1 MAFIDTAPITT
12 LARRLLSGIRARLS
26 LRRTV
31 ALVFL
36 AAMLGLRV
44 WDPILV
50 EMLRLRSFDLLQRIN
65 PYESDSRPVV
75 IVDIDEA
82 SLDKLG
88 QWPWSRSLL
97 GQLLIELQQRGA
109 VVVGFDIVFA
119 ERDRLSPGALADL
132 IEQLDEDIRRRLDQ
146 LPNNDLLFARII
158 ERGRVVTGRFGL
170 SSIQPGAD
178 RELIRETSIA
188 FVGGP
193 PQPYLYSLAGV
204 VQNIPEIDLAAAG
217 AGMLSI
223 IPEPDG
229 IVRRVPALLRWDDR
243 VMPALSI
250 EMLRVATGRPTI
262 ATKVDEAGVKSVVVA
277 GVEIP
282 LDRQGRMWVRASH
295 HDPARYVPAHE
306 VLAGTVDR
314 SAIEGKLVL
323 VGVSAAGLLDIKAT
337 PLEAAM
343 PGVEVHAQ
351 LLETILAQAN
361 LVRPNYA
368 IGMELSTAVV
378 VGILLIV
385 FVPMLGARWTLGVL
399 LLVSVALLGLV
410 YYSFTDQRL
419 LIDPS
424 FPLATAAALYALLVY
439 SGYLSEERQR
449 RYIRQTFGQYLSPA
463 LVSQL
468 ANDPSKVRLGGVTRE
483 MTFMFSDVRGFTSI
497 SENFQDDPQGLTE
510 LINRFLTPMTNAVLR
525 HSGTVDKYM
534 GDCIMAF
541 WNAPLDDPRHA
552 SHACQAALDMHRALD
567 ELNAE
572 LRQEAA
578 DDPTR
583 DDHTDYRLAKR
594 YSLGIDGE
602 SDAVKAFEL
611 FKREAEQG
619 FANAQYSLGK
629 AYRDGAGVAVDQVA
643 AATWFL
649 AAAEQGHAKAQRH
662 IGTRLARGAGVER
675 DDVQALMWLTLAGQ
689 SGLAAA
695 DEGRK
700 GLVRNMTTAQ
710 VTEAEQWARLWRP
723 RVSGA
728 RTIKLETGV
737 GLNTGPC
744 VVGNMGSEQRFDYSV
759 LGDAVNLAAR
769 LEGQSKNYGVG
780 IVISEDTRKQAP
792 EFAAIELDLI
802 AVKGK
807 REAVRIYG
815 LVGDAAAAAE
825 EGYRALIGNH
835 AAMLAAYRAQRWDEA
850 RALLTACQE
859 IDDRYDDL
867 YELYRGRIAQYEAD
881 PPGPDWDGVFVA
893 QTK

>member
-1 MAFIDTAPITT
+1 MAQ
-12 LARRLLSGIRARLS
+12 RLLPLSRVQLS
-26 LRRTV
+26 LRRLV
-31 ALVFL
+31 ALMFL
-36 AAMLGLRV
+36 AAMLGLRI
-44 WDPILV
+44 WDPIVL
-50 EMLRLRSFDLLQRIN
+50 ETLRLRSFDLLQRIS
-65 PYESDSRPVV
+65 PYVSDNRPVV

-82 SLDKLG
+82 SLEKLG

-97 GQLLIELQQRGA
+97 GQLLVELQQRGA

-119 ERDRLSPGALADL
+119 ERDRLSPATLAEVID
-132 IEQLDEDIRRRLDQ
+132 QLDADTRRRLSQ
-146 LPNNDLLFARII
+146 LPNNDLLFAQII
-158 ERGRVVTGRFGL
+158 EQGRVVTGRFGL

-178 RELIRETSIA
+178 RELIRESSIA

-217 AGMLSI
+217 SGMLSI

-229 IVRRVPALLRWDDR
+229 IVRRVPALLRWGDR

-250 EMLRVATGRPTI
+250 EMLRVATGQETI
-262 ATKVDEAGVKSVVVA
+262 ATKVDDAGIKSVVVA

-282 LDRQGRMWVRASH
+282 LDRQGRMWVRASR
-295 HDPARYVPAHE
+295 HDPARYVSAND

-314 SAIEGKLVL
+314 SAIAGKLVL
-323 VGVSAAGLLDIKAT
+323 IGVSAAGLLDIKAT
-337 PLEAAM
+337 PLEAAI

-368 IGMELSTAVV
+368 VGMELSTAAV
-378 VGILLIV
+378 VGILLII

-399 LLVSVALLGLV
+399 LVVSAGLLELV
-410 YYSFTDQRL
+410 YYLFANHQL

-424 FPLATAAALYALLVY
+424 FPLITAAALYAMLVY
-439 SGYLSEERQR
+439 SGYMSEERQR

-463 LVSQL
+463 LVNQL
-468 ANDPSKVRLGGVTRE
+468 ADDPGKVRLGGDTRE

-497 SENFQDDPQGLTE
+497 SENFQDDPQGLTA

-525 HSGTVDKYM
+525 QSGTVDKYM

-541 WNAPLDDPRHA
+541 WNAPLEDPRHA
-552 SHACQAALDMHRALD
+552 THACQAALDMHKAL
-567 ELNAE
+567 EKLNAE

-578 DDPTR
+578 GDTAQAA
-583 DDHTDYRLAKR
+583 HTDYSLAKR
-594 YSLGIDGE
+594 YSLGIGGE

-629 AYRDGAGVAVDQVA
+629 AYRDGAGVEADLA
-643 AATWFL
+643 AAAKWFL
-649 AAAEQGHAKAQRH
+649 AAAEQGYAKAQRH
-662 IGTRLARGAGVER
+662 IGTRLARGVGVER

-689 SGLAAA
+689 AGLAAA
-695 DEGRK
+695 EEGRK
-700 GLVRNMTTAQ
+700 RLIKNMTTAQ
-710 VTEAEQWARLWRP
+710 ITEAEQWARLWRP

-728 RTIKLETGV
+728 RAIKLEIGV

-780 IVISEDTRKQAP
+780 IVISEETRNQAP

-807 REAVRIYG
+807 REAVRIFG
-815 LVGDAAAAAE
+815 LVGDAEAAADD
-825 EGYRALIGNH
+825 RFRTLIARH
-835 AAMLAAYRAQRWDEA
+835 EDMLAAYRAQRWREA
-850 RALLTACQE
+850 RELVTSCQE
-859 IDDRYDDL
+859 IEDRYDDL
-867 YELYRGRIAQYEAD
+867 YELYRGRIAQYETD
-881 PPGPDWDGVFVA
+881 PPGPDWDGIFVA